1 MIVNQRSIFLYKLLS
16 DLLLLNCAFLISAV
30 YSQSWEIL
38 LEKYYMFFLLIGLNL
53 LWIATSNYLNFYDD
67 FFSRNYPVQL
77 INILKI
83 SLFQLI
89 ITITFIF
96 LAKENLFTRYFIIYY
111 SVLLIFFI
119 NIRVIIF
126 RKILKLLRRKGK
138 NVRNLVIIGEGEL
151 SENFK
156 EMILINPDFGYSFQR
171 IISGNSESNQNNSE
185 ALLENLESTL
195 NAGGVDDAVII
206 LSEESRH
213 LLEPIIK
220 VCDKNAVKVHIIPD
234 YYNLVSKRFQLSSF
248 GEFPIITARREP
260 LNEVQWRIVKR
271 TFDFFFS
278 LIVSVL
284 ILSLLFPLIFIIALI
299 TDRGPVLF
307 IQDRL
312 GTRNKKFKCFK
323 FRTMKYER
331 VQTDEFKPVVED
343 DPRITKVGKILRKYN
358 LDELPQFI
366 NVFLGDMSVV
376 GPRPH
381 AISYNNLYSKF
392 VDEIRL
398 RQNVKPGITGW
409 AQIHGLRGD
418 VTDEEENRKRTK
430 QRIDNDLWY
439 IENWSFTLDL
449 QIILLTIWQMIVGK
463 SRGV

>member
-1 MIVNQRSIFLYKLLS
+1 MIVNQRSIYFFKLFS
-16 DLLLLNCAFLISAV
+16 DLLLLNGAFLISAV

-38 LEKYYMFFLLIGLNL
+38 LLKYYMFFLLIGLNI

-77 INILKI
+77 FNILKA
-83 SLFQLI
+83 SLLQLV

-111 SVLLIFFI
+111 AILLILFV

-156 EMILINPDFGYSFQR
+156 GMILNNPDLGYSFQG
-171 IISGNSESNQNNSE
+171 IILGSSDNKSGYPD
-185 ALLENLESTL
+185 ALLENLEDKF
-195 NAGGVDDAVII
+195 NAGRVDDALII

-213 LLEPIIK
+213 LLEDIIK

-234 YYNLVSKRFQLSSF
+234 YYNLVSKRFQLSTF

-260 LNEVQWRIVKR
+260 LNEVQWRLVKR
-271 TFDFFFS
+271 TFDIFFS
-278 LIVSVL
+278 FLVTLLVLSWLYPL
-284 ILSLLFPLIFIIALI
+284 ILIISLFS
-299 TDRGPVLF
+299 DRGPVFFL
-307 IQDRL
+307 QERL
-312 GTRNKKFKCFK
+312 GSKSKNFRCIK
-323 FRTMKYER
+323 FRTMKYEK
-331 VQTDEFKPVVED
+331 VQIDEFNPVVEN
-343 DPRITKVGKILRKYN
+343 DPRITKLGKFLRKYN

-366 NVFLGDMSVV
+366 NVFIGDMSVV

-381 AISYNNLYSKF
+381 ALSYNNLYSKI

-418 VTDEEENRKRTK
+418 VTDEEENRVRTK
-430 QRIDNDLWY
+430 LRIDYDLWY
-439 IENWSFTLDL
+439 IENWSFSLDI
-449 QIILLTIWQMIVGK
+449 QIILQTIWQMIVGK
-463 SRGV
+463 SRGI

>member
-1 MIVNQRSIFLYKLLS
+1 MIVNQRSIYFFKLFS
-16 DLLLLNCAFLISAV
+16 DLLLLNGAFLISAV

-38 LEKYYMFFLLIGLNL
+38 LLKYYMFFLLIGLNI
-53 LWIATSNYLNFYDD
+53 LWIVTSNYLNFYDD

-77 INILKI
+77 FNILKI
-83 SLFQLI
+83 SLLQLV

-111 SVLLIFFI
+111 AILLILFV

-156 EMILINPDFGYSFQR
+156 GMILNNPDLGYSFQG
-171 IISGNSESNQNNSE
+171 IILGSSDNRSDYPE
-185 ALLENLESTL
+185 AFLENLEGKFNVGS
-195 NAGGVDDAVII
+195 VDDALII

-213 LLEPIIK
+213 LLEDIIK

-234 YYNLVSKRFQLSSF
+234 YYNLVSKRFQLSTF

-260 LNEVQWRIVKR
+260 LNEVQWRLVKR
-271 TFDFFFS
+271 TFDIFFS
-278 LIVSVL
+278 FLVTLIV
-284 ILSLLFPLIFIIALI
+284 LSWLYPLIFIISLFS
-299 TDRGPVLF
+299 DRGPVFFL
-307 IQDRL
+307 QERL
-312 GTRNKKFKCFK
+312 GSKSKNFRCIK
-323 FRTMKYER
+323 FRTMKYEK
-331 VQTDEFKPVVED
+331 VQIDEFNPVVEN
-343 DPRITKVGKILRKYN
+343 DPRITKLGKFLRKYN
-358 LDELPQFI
+358 LDELPQFL
-366 NVFLGDMSVV
+366 NVFIGDMSVV

-381 AISYNNLYSKF
+381 ALSYNNLYSKI

-418 VTDEEENRKRTK
+418 VTDEEENRVRTK
-430 QRIDNDLWY
+430 LRIDYDLWY
-439 IENWSFTLDL
+439 IENWSFSLDI
-449 QIILLTIWQMIVGK
+449 QIILQTIWQMIVGK
-463 SRGV
+463 SRGI